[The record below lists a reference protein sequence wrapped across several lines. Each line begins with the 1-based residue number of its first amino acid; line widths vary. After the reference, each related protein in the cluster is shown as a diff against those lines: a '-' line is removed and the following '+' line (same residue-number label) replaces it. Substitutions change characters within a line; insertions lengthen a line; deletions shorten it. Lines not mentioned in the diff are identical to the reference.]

1 MPEDSISPLPTS
13 LLQTTQT
20 ATTRVSYVRGYREKK
35 NKPKPNQPT
44 LQSSNADGVTHT
56 ATQFF
61 PQIFLLRN
69 ATESSVPLPE
79 SLTIDCFSL
88 AFLWFHLHSEL
99 LLYNASNSSKKDG
112 AVSIQSQLPAVYI
125 TAMQTEKI
133 WILSGWKKKKESN
146 ICTSWTKGNHYYH
159 LLSSYFFHYNL
170 RKIFCCCMHVI
181 HLFVLQH
188 NHTGYMAPQTS
199 VNTVRLQP
207 ALSTPSLNHFFS
219 LFPLC
224 SY

>member
-1 MPEDSISPLPTS
+1 MQSGTHTLVYRKYLCSKNMPEDSICPLPTS

-88 AFLWFHLHSEL
+88 AFLSFHLHSEL

-133 WILSGWKKKKESN
+133 WILSGWKKKKNPTYVLPEQKET
-146 ICTSWTKGNHYYH
+146 ITTTS
-159 LLSSYFFHYNL
+159 FPP
-170 RKIFCCCMHVI
+170 IFSI
-181 HLFVLQH
+181 
-188 NHTGYMAPQTS
+188 TT
-199 VNTVRLQP
+199 
-207 ALSTPSLNHFFS
+207 
-219 LFPLC
+219 
-224 SY
+224 